1 MGTSTIFRRWNDLR
15 TNLSTLSKKE
25 LRQIDNL
32 SPWGKNDKNFKSWE
46 ILMEL
51 HNGNIYP
58 LIFWKGRLMK
68 LEEAPKELSRKYWDK
83 YTGKTRKEYEWTL
96 LKRFLL
102 NQIEYLDKEFK
113 KQTRKSKK
121 AKKIITAPKT

>member
-113 KQTRKSKK
+113 KQTRRSKR
-121 AKKIITAPKT
+121 AKKPILASKT

>member
-15 TNLSTLSKKE
+15 TNLSALSKKE

-32 SPWGKNDKNFKSWE
+32 SPWNNKEKHFKSWE

-68 LEEAPKELSRKYWDK
+68 LEDAPKELSRKYWDK
-83 YTGKTRKEYEWTL
+83 YTGKAQKEYEWTL

-102 NQIEYLDKEFK
+102 GQIEYLDKEFK
-113 KQTRKSKK
+113 KQIRKSNKK
-121 AKKIITAPKT
+121 AKKL

>member
-1 MGTSTIFRRWNDLR
+1 MGTSTIFRRWNDWR
-15 TNLSTLSKKE
+15 TDLSTLSKKE
-25 LRQIDNL
+25 LKQIDNL
-32 SPWGKNDKNFKSWE
+32 SPWGKDDKNFKSWE

-68 LEEAPKELSRKYWDK
+68 LEDAPKELSRKYWDK